1 MKVKIVNTSRHP
13 LPSYA
18 TPLSAGVDLHASLEA
33 PVTLAPMQRA
43 LIPTG
48 IRIELPAGYE
58 AQVRPR
64 SGLAIKYGLTVLNTP
79 GTIDA
84 DYRGEIRVILAN
96 LSDTPFT
103 VYNGGRIAQLV
114 VTRCEHVEWASAEAG
129 KFAWYPARFAGV
141 RRRPR
146 PRAAW
151 RSWAT
156 GGAMC

>member
-18 TPLSAGVDLHASLEA
+18 TPFSAGMDLHASLEE

-58 AQVRPR
+58 AQIRPR
-64 SGLAIKYGLTVLNTP
+64 SGLAIKHGITVLNTP

-84 DYRGEIRVILAN
+84 DYRGEICAILAN
-96 LSDTPFT
+96 TRRE
-103 VYNGGRIAQLV
+103 GG
-114 VTRCEHVEWASAEAG
+114 CG
-129 KFAWYPARFAGV
+129 
-141 RRRPR
+141 RRRSLPGTCVGAAALDI
-146 PRAAW
+146 RACK
-151 RSWAT
+151 RT
-156 GGAMC
+156 HE

>member
-1 MKVKIVNTSRHP
+1 M
-13 LPSYA
+13 
-18 TPLSAGVDLHASLEA
+18 
-33 PVTLAPMQRA
+33 LAPMQRA

-64 SGLAIKYGLTVLNTP
+64 SGLAIKHGLTVLNTP

-103 VYNGGRIAQLV
+103 VYDGGRIAQLV
-114 VTRCEHVEWASAEAG
+114 VTCHERVEWQSVDALNET
-129 KFAWYPARFAGV
+129 ARGCGGFGH
-141 RRRPR
+141 
-146 PRAAW
+146 
-151 RSWAT
+151 T
-156 GGAMC
+156 GL

>member
-1 MKVKIVNTSRHP
+1 MKVKILNTSRHP
-13 LPSYA
+13 WPKYA
-18 TPLSAGVDLHASLEA
+18 TPLSAGMDLHASLEK

-84 DYRGEIRVILAN
+84 DYRGEICVILAN

-103 VYNGGRIAQLV
+103 VYGGGRIAQLV
-114 VTRCEHVEWASAEAG
+114 VTRCEHVEWQPVDALDETQRG
-129 KFAWYPARFAGV
+129 R
-141 RRRPR
+141 
-146 PRAAW
+146 
-151 RSWAT
+151 
-156 GGAMC
+156 GGFGHTAL